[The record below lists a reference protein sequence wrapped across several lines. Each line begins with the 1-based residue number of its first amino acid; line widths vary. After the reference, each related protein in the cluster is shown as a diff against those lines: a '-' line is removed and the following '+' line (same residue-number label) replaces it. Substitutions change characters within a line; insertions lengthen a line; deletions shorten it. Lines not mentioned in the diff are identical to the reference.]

1 MSDQSEEK
9 TLVINKVIFL
19 KKKLDK
25 EIGYNYWKKY
35 VASVFWSQISTPIN
49 LTITMLTAITTAQI
63 QTSDL
68 ISESVASQLAI
79 VSLILA
85 TLNTFFRPHTQYA
98 TNTEFLAKW
107 RNLGVKFEDEYY
119 NNSIE
124 SKKLE
129 NYRGRLD
136 SLRLIQKEV
145 NELRQAEGT
154 NTINFLTDFLF
165 FISFHT
171 CLRNKKNWL
180 DRDKA
185 VEEAAKA
192 KIDENNK
199 HKKGTRKMDGKKIRE
214 ILIRNELI
222 EHDEDLELKEKIAAL
237 AKLEEAVTEEAK
249 PEETKPEESKPEELK
264 PEESKSEETDD
275 VKVPINN

>member
-1 MSDQSEEK
+1 MSEQNEEK
-9 TLVINKVIFL
+9 SRVITKVIFM

-35 VASVFWSQISTPIN
+35 VASIFWSQISTPIN

-63 QTSDL
+63 QTNDL
-68 ISESVASQLAI
+68 VSQSISSQLAI

-98 TNTEFLAKW
+98 TNTEFLSKW

-119 NNSIE
+119 NNMVEVKNIE
-124 SKKLE
+124 G
-129 NYRGRLD
+129 YRKRLA
-136 SLRLIQKEV
+136 SLQLIQKEV

-165 FISFHT
+165 FISFLT

-185 VEEAAKA
+185 VALAARE
-192 KIDENNK
+192 KINENNK
-199 HKKGTRKMDGKKIRE
+199 HKKGTQKTNGEKNKE
-214 ILIRNELI
+214 LLIQNEVI
-222 EHDEDLELKEKIAAL
+222 EPDDDIELKEKIVES
-237 AKLEEAVTEEAK
+237 AKPDEAK
-249 PEETKPEESKPEELK
+249 PEEAKPKEAKPEE
-264 PEESKSEETDD
+264 ETDI
-275 VKVPINN
+275 KVTVS

>member
-1 MSDQSEEK
+1 MPENTTPPENRIGPENPMDNPEEK
-9 TLVINKVIFL
+9 SLVIKKVIFL

-35 VASVFWSQISTPIN
+35 IASVFWSQISTPIN

-63 QTSDL
+63 QTNDFIP
-68 ISESVASQLAI
+68 ISISGNLAI

-98 TNTEFLAKW
+98 TNTEYLAKW

-119 NNSIE
+119 NNMIE
-124 SKKLE
+124 KKRLE
-129 NYRGRLD
+129 DYRKRLE

-165 FISFHT
+165 FISFIS

-180 DRDKA
+180 DRDKT
-185 VEEAAKA
+185 VEEAAAA
-192 KIDENNK
+192 KIDEN
-199 HKKGTRKMDGKKIRE
+199 KKERGATKKINVKRIRE
-214 ILIRNELI
+214 IVKTMPI
-222 EHDEDLELKEKIAAL
+222 EPDDNIYEEDITENDTNLENKKVEENKQDESTKINVV
-237 AKLEEAVTEEAK
+237 VT
-249 PEETKPEESKPEELK
+249 
-264 PEESKSEETDD
+264 
-275 VKVPINN
+275 